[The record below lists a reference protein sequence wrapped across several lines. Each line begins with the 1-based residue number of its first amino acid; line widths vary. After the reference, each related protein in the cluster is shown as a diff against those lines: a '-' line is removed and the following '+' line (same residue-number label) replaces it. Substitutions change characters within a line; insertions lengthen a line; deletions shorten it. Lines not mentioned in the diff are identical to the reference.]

1 MLREGRPKESL
12 TAANLFSA
20 FAYHFF
26 YSHSIL
32 STLLY
37 HTLLFYTYSLTLE
50 YIHRLDTDN
59 DARLFSRN
67 QNRSLISRCSP
78 LESLTRSNPRSDILS
93 FLPAIPDS
101 LPFTPPPCLDNIALL
116 AFAIFSYRP

>member
-1 MLREGRPKESL
+1 MARSTLKARDCERYSQWTRIEVRPESL

-67 QNRSLISRCSP
+67 QNRSLISVVP
-78 LESLTRSNPRSDILS
+78 LSNP
-93 FLPAIPDS
+93 
-101 LPFTPPPCLDNIALL
+101 
-116 AFAIFSYRP
+116 